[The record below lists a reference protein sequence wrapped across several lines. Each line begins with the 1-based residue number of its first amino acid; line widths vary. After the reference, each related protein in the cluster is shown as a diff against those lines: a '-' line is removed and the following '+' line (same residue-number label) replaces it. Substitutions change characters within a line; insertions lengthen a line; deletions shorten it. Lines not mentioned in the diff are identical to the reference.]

1 MIKLSKEQIE
11 SIEKVAAESAE
22 HRAAMIAYGAQRHY
36 AGVLCGS
43 VLSGC
48 AIVIGALCSGVLM
61 GFVTRSTS
69 K

>member
-36 AGVLCGS
+36 AGMLYGS
-43 VLSGC
+43 VPLLFCTKITIS
-48 AIVIGALCSGVLM
+48 IL
-61 GFVTRSTS
+61 RE
-69 K
+69 